1 MPSIV
6 NFFHLGSQVV
16 KVLTL
21 DPSEERVFVI
31 QRSFRFKE
39 KEESID
45 HIFFFFIS
53 MGGSCYCSR
62 EALGVVW
69 FLCR

>member
-31 QRSFRFKE
+31 QWSFRFKV

-45 HIFFFFIS
+45 HILF
-53 MGGSCYCSR
+53 
-62 EALGVVW
+62 V
-69 FLCR
+69 